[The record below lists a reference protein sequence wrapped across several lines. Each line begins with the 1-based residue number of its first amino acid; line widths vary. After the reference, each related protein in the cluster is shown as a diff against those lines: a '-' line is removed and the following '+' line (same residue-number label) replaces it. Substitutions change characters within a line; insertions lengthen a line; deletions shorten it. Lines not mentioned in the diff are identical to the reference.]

1 MYSMKKLLILLAAA
15 GMLFTACDNNEPD
28 LNDYAPC
35 ADLVGTWTCLNSGYA
50 EALTIKA
57 DGSALST
64 GVESG
69 ELWEEVRGII
79 VTQNNTIKMTFED
92 GDNFEG
98 HFDIIPGE
106 AFSLVNENGERCT
119 YRYCANDLSDEILG
133 MWVYNG
139 SSEVAAGDMII
150 QTFAE
155 NGTVTMSGLN
165 PATGEYVV
173 EGKIPYYDVVGDM
186 LFYATDK
193 ADVTFCR
200 LTYSP
205 NAVEYGDILVMTDKI
220 VRSGKII
227 EVTYPFLRIKQSLN
241 LANQSYDYS
250 NIYVTNVSGLDKD
263 FEFGGQT
270 LNFATLDGALMDKMM
285 KTILFNV
292 SFPTVGKISYNCYYN
307 GKYVSTVA
315 PIAVAGN
322 KITVKMSER
331 NPAYR
336 DIDLYAFQDVDD
348 CQFHIYMPTTSFEK
362 FFANI
367 SAVLLAEN
375 GQLDLNNASAVAELY
390 AKIDNAIQSINVSII
405 FKSAK

>member
-1 MYSMKKLLILLAAA
+1 MKKLLILLAAA

-28 LNDYAPC
+28 LNNYAPC

-79 VTQNNTIKMTFED
+79 VTQNNTVKMTFED

-205 NAVEYGDILVMTDKI
+205 NAVEYGDILVMTDKV

-263 FEFGGQT
+263 FEFGGQI

-390 AKIDNAIQSINVSII
+390 AKIDDAIQSINVSLI
-405 FKSAK
+405 FKETK

>member
-1 MYSMKKLLILLAAA
+1 MKKLLILLAAA

-28 LNDYAPC
+28 LNNYAPC

-205 NAVEYGDILVMTDKI
+205 NAVEYGDILVMTDKV

-250 NIYVTNVSGLDKD
+250 NIYVTNVSGLDK
-263 FEFGGQT
+263 EEY
-270 LNFATLDGALMDKMM
+270 
-285 KTILFNV
+285 
-292 SFPTVGKISYNCYYN
+292 P
-307 GKYVSTVA
+307 
-315 PIAVAGN
+315 
-322 KITVKMSER
+322 
-331 NPAYR
+331 
-336 DIDLYAFQDVDD
+336 
-348 CQFHIYMPTTSFEK
+348 
-362 FFANI
+362 
-367 SAVLLAEN
+367 
-375 GQLDLNNASAVAELY
+375 
-390 AKIDNAIQSINVSII
+390 
-405 FKSAK
+405 

>member
-1 MYSMKKLLILLAAA
+1 MKKLLILLAAA

-390 AKIDNAIQSINVSII
+390 AKIDDAIQSINVSII

>member
-1 MYSMKKLLILLAAA
+1 MKKLLILLAAA

-28 LNDYAPC
+28 LNNYAPC

-205 NAVEYGDILVMTDKI
+205 NAVEYGDILVMTDKV

-390 AKIDNAIQSINVSII
+390 AKIDDAIQSINVSLI
-405 FKSAK
+405 FKETK

>member
-1 MYSMKKLLILLAAA
+1 MKKLLILLAAA

-28 LNDYAPC
+28 LNNYAPC

-92 GDNFEG
+92 DDNFEG

-205 NAVEYGDILVMTDKI
+205 NAVEYGDILVMTDKT

-390 AKIDNAIQSINVSII
+390 AKIDDAIQSINVSLI
-405 FKSAK
+405 FKETK

>member
-1 MYSMKKLLILLAAA
+1 MKKLLILLAAA

-28 LNDYAPC
+28 LNNYAPC

-79 VTQNNTIKMTFED
+79 VTQNNTVKMTFED

-205 NAVEYGDILVMTDKI
+205 NAVEYGDILVMTDKV

-390 AKIDNAIQSINVSII
+390 AKIDDAIQSINVSLI
-405 FKSAK
+405 FKETK

>member
-1 MYSMKKLLILLAAA
+1 MKKLLILLAAA

-28 LNDYAPC
+28 HNDYAPC

-186 LFYATDK
+186 LFYATDQ
-193 ADVTFCR
+193 ADATFCR

-205 NAVEYGDILVMTDKI
+205 NAVEYGDILVMTDKV
-220 VRSGKII
+220 VRSGKVI

-390 AKIDNAIQSINVSII
+390 AKIDDAIQSINVSLI
-405 FKSAK
+405 FKETK

>member
-1 MYSMKKLLILLAAA
+1 MKKLLILLAAA

-28 LNDYAPC
+28 HNDYAPC

-205 NAVEYGDILVMTDKI
+205 NAVEYGDILVMTDKV

-390 AKIDNAIQSINVSII
+390 AKIDDAIQSINVSLI
-405 FKSAK
+405 FKETK

>member
-1 MYSMKKLLILLAAA
+1 MKKLLILLAAA

-28 LNDYAPC
+28 LNNYAPC

-92 GDNFEG
+92 DDNFEG

-205 NAVEYGDILVMTDKI
+205 NAVEYGDILVMTDKV

-390 AKIDNAIQSINVSII
+390 AKIDDAIQSINVSLI
-405 FKSAK
+405 FKETK